1 MQGYSAG
8 GQTELRVN
16 TAELRSGGKG
26 LEDAANS
33 IPPPPEQ
40 FNSGGTDD
48 LSKALI
54 RLTQEKEAALIEGL
68 PKVKKDSLKTAQDIG
83 VAADRYETTDQEI
96 ADTITKRVAD
106 FDALFHPEKTG
117 GGGTPGSG
125 GQFGQ
130 LVSGSG
136 SGAGGGS
143 SAASSGSPGSST
155 EGAPSTSSGA
165 SAAGETG
172 SSSGQDPLQMLQ
184 QMGQPMMQMP
194 MQMMQQAGQLPQ
206 GIMQAAQSGI
216 QQISQ
221 MAGEAGKNGDA
232 EKADEAEAERNDQ
245 QEPEKKA
252 PTAPVL
258 GAGDGGS
265 TADRAPVAGPSSGGV
280 SENAPAGPKHEAAP
294 VNPAPRKAPTDSSIL
309 L

>member
-8 GQTELRVN
+8 GQSELRVN

-54 RLTQEKEAALIEGL
+54 RLTQEKEAALIEAL
-68 PKVKKDSLKTAQDIG
+68 PKVKKDSLKTAQDVG

-106 FDALFHPEKTG
+106 FDAAFNPEKTG
-117 GGGTPGSG
+117 SGAAPGSG

-130 LVSGSG
+130 LVSGS
-136 SGAGGGS
+136 AGGGS
-143 SAASSGSPGSST
+143 SAGSSGSPGSSA
-155 EGAPSTSSGA
+155 EGTPSTSSGTAAAAA
-165 SAAGETG
+165 SGA
-172 SSSGQDPLQMLQ
+172 SSGQDPLQMLQ
-184 QMGQPMMQMP
+184 QMGQAPMQMMQMP

-206 GIMQAAQSGI
+206 GIMQAAQGGI

-232 EKADEAEAERNDQ
+232 QKDGGAESEGKDQ
-245 QEPEKKA
+245 QPEKKA
-252 PTAPVL
+252 PTASVP
-258 GAGDGGS
+258 GAGGGS
-265 TADRAPVAGPSSGGV
+265 TAERAPVAGPSSGGA
-280 SENAPAGPKHEAAP
+280 SENAPAEPKHEAAP
-294 VNPAPRKAPTDSSIL
+294 VNPAPRKVPTDSSIL

>member
-8 GQTELRVN
+8 GQSELRVN

-96 ADTITKRVAD
+96 ADSITKRVAE
-106 FDALFHPEKTG
+106 FDALFHPEKAG
-117 GGGTPGSG
+117 GAGTPGSG

-136 SGAGGGS
+136 SGGGS
-143 SAASSGSPGSST
+143 SAASSGSSGSPT
-155 EGAPSTSSGA
+155 EGAPASSGG
-165 SAAGETG
+165 SAAGEAG

-232 EKADEAEAERNDQ
+232 QKVDRAESEGKDQ

-252 PTAPVL
+252 STAPVP
-258 GAGDGGS
+258 GAGGGGS
-265 TADRAPVAGPSSGGV
+265 TAERAPVAGPSSGGA

-294 VNPAPRKAPTDSSIL
+294 VNPAPRKASTDSSIL